1 MVQDTLRLVC
11 LPVSAHDGRLP
22 RQYTLEGQGAKKDI
36 SPPLEW
42 YGVPGG
48 TRSLALVVQDIDADE
63 RVPWMHLVVA
73 NKSPEEKGLPEGF
86 LGAGGN
92 ANTGGE
98 GGLQEGVNDW
108 KQPDWRGPVPDSQG
122 HRIQFRLYAL
132 GDVLSLG
139 NKANREMKTLGGR
152 QDAGLTIWE
161 QGGDDE
167 TWTVLTL
174 LPLLL
179 ISDIHLAWLIEAAG
193 VGGRGAAGWC
203 RLMLK
208 CMAMEQNQHMWWCRL
223 MLKCTTMEQIRW
235 VVVTSNFSRT
245 AATSLAVL
253 VGSGVALFFR
263 RSSIALA

>member
-139 NKANREMKTLGGR
+139 NKDVYPVFFIL
-152 QDAGLTIWE
+152 
-161 QGGDDE
+161 
-167 TWTVLTL
+167 L
-174 LPLLL
+174 LPRTEL
-179 ISDIHLAWLIEAAG
+179 DVPTIEAAG

>member
-1 MVQDTLRLVC
+1 MAQETLRLVC

-22 RQYTLEGQGAKKDI
+22 RQSTLEGQGAKKDI
-36 SPPLEW
+36 LPPLEW
-42 YGVPGG
+42 YGVPSG

-86 LGAGGN
+86 SGAGGN
-92 ANTGGE
+92 ANTGDE

-108 KQPDWRGPVPDSQG
+108 KQPGWRGPVPDSHG

-139 NKANREMKTLGGR
+139 NK
-152 QDAGLTIWE
+152 
-161 QGGDDE
+161 
-167 TWTVLTL
+167 
-174 LPLLL
+174 
-179 ISDIHLAWLIEAAG
+179 IEAAG

-208 CMAMEQNQHMWWCRL
+208 CTAMEQNQHMWWCRL

-263 RSSIALA
+263 QSSIALAYNESADPIDREVQIADKILNKKELEFNKWEGTLSDLL